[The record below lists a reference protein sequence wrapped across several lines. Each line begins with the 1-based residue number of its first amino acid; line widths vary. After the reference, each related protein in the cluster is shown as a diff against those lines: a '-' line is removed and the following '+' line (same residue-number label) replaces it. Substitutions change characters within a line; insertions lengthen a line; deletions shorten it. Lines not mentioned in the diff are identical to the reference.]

1 MPSFKERLQEAVG
14 PRYLIGEE
22 IGGGGMGVVYRAHD
36 TRLDCAVAV
45 KTLRPEHATASA
57 VERFRF
63 EARTLANHRHPN
75 IVPIHDYDSRD
86 GIDFFV
92 MALLE
97 GETVGDR
104 IAHGGF
110 TLPEVR
116 RLAEDLLDALAY
128 AHRRGVVHRDVKP
141 SNVFLE
147 DGRAILTD
155 FGIVKAPGQPGEPRT
170 DTGEKIGTP
179 GYWCPEQSQGA
190 EVTPSCDV
198 YSTGI
203 LLYEAIT
210 RRDWEAPRV
219 IHWAGVPPA
228 IRPVLQRATA
238 AAPTDRWADAAEFR
252 KALVAAFGPRWWK
265 RVAWSVGVG
274 SVAVLGWLVVGC
286 PRSPGICIGDFKVL
300 AGPPYVADSMRRMIV
315 GELTG
320 FTDFQ
325 ARAGSHCDVD
335 LYGSVRAVGDS
346 LYVQVVAPS
355 GPLPRVAG
363 TVGAWQRATDAVVD
377 QITTQVWND
386 SSPLAGSLPP
396 LPVTPQGKAAEL
408 RAERM
413 QAAGR
418 WTEALRAYLEAEAI
432 DSTCWLCAWRIT
444 DVQRWLGMPL
454 VPVESRRYL
463 DHLADFPLQYRNLIN
478 AGRVPM
484 PQRLD
489 TLRRAVQEQAFFLA
503 WFHLGDELFHRGP
516 LYGHARR
523 EALEPFERTVALRK
537 DYAPGWEHLAYLRIA
552 EGDSAGARIAID
564 SFLALSDT
572 IDPMAGVLLA
582 FDETGFAWRFRSA
595 AEAIRVTE
603 GVLSRRT
610 VQGFPALAAGPRLLP
625 TVESPTGAVWLGNRF
640 AGIAGRS
647 DLQRSGLIAA
657 TAGWL
662 ALGRLDSMQAT
673 AARLRQTFP
682 DEAVARFVAQLF
694 TAVAV
699 FDTGGLGPTTGGTWL
714 DGLVGGRVHSGT
726 PPAVRRLLRADS
738 IARGGDYQGALA
750 VSASL
755 AVDSAAQ
762 HEDPFLRTALFLR
775 RAQWSARINDLD
787 LARRTLY
794 WHQHSSLQGWPT
806 GDPEA
811 NDVDWAFG
819 TVAEWQL
826 ARLLDGAGETGRGV
840 CSAYSTVARLW
851 SGGDAVHKA
860 RADIA
865 RRRHDELKCPA

>member
-1 MPSFKERLQEAVG
+1 MPTFLERLQEAVG
-14 PRYLIGEE
+14 LRYRIDLETEVGT
-22 IGGGGMGVVYRAHD
+22 GGQAHVFRAHD
-36 TRLDCAVAV
+36 SQLDCPVAI
-45 KTLRPEHATASA
+45 KALRPELVTATAA
-57 VERFRF
+57 ERFLR
-63 EARTLANHRHPN
+63 EAQILANLPHPN
-75 IVPIHDYDSRD
+75 IVPIRDYGSRN
-86 GIDFFV
+86 GIDFYI
-92 MALLE
+92 MQWLGAETLAQRLARGRLSLHEAQHLAEGLLAALA
-97 GETVGDR
+97 V
-104 IAHGGF
+104 AHG
-110 TLPEVR
+110 
-116 RLAEDLLDALAY
+116 
-128 AHRRGVVHRDVKP
+128 HGVIHRDVKS
-141 SNVFLE
+141 SNMFLVE
-147 DGRAILTD
+147 GRAVLTD
-155 FGIVKAPGQPGEPRT
+155 FGVGQSL
-170 DTGEKIGTP
+170 TGEKLTDPGAMIGTQE
-179 GYWCPEQSQGA
+179 YMSPEQMAG
-190 EVTPSCDV
+190 VTATPRSDV
-198 YSTGI
+198 YSAGI
-203 LLYEAIT
+203 VMYEALT
-210 RRDWEAPRV
+210 GRDWRV
-219 IHWAGVPPA
+219 LDDPDRADWSDVPPA
-228 IRPVLQRATA
+228 LRAVLVKAIAWT
-238 AAPTDRWADAAEFR
+238 PSDRWADADEFR
-252 KALVAAFGPRWWK
+252 NALLAAFGPVRSWK
-265 RVAWSVGVG
+265 RVAWSAGVG
-274 SVAVLGWLVVGC
+274 ALAVLGWLLFGGH
-286 PRSPGICIGDFKVL
+286 RSPGICIGEFKVL
-300 AGPPYVADSMRRMIV
+300 AGSPYVADSMRRMIV

-325 ARAGSHCDVD
+325 ARAGSHCDLD
-335 LYGSVRAVGDS
+335 LHGSVRAVGDS

-444 DVQRWLGMPL
+444 DVQRWIGMPL

-463 DHLADFPLQYRNLIN
+463 DHLADFPSQYRSLIN

-489 TLRRAVQEQAFFLA
+489 TLRGAVQEQAFFLA

-564 SFLALSDT
+564 GFLALSDT
-572 IDPMAGVLLA
+572 TDPMACVLLA

-603 GVLSRRT
+603 GVLARRT

-625 TVESPTGAVWLGNRF
+625 TVGSPAGAVWLGNRF

-657 TAGWL
+657 TAGWV

-682 DEAVARFVAQLF
+682 DDAVARFVAQLF

-699 FDTGGLGPTTGGTWL
+699 FDTGGLGPTARGTWL
-714 DGLVGGRVHSGT
+714 DGLTGGRVPTGT
-726 PPAVRRLLRADS
+726 PPAVRRLR
-738 IARGGDYQGALA
+738 
-750 VSASL
+750 
-755 AVDSAAQ
+755 
-762 HEDPFLRTALFLR
+762 
-775 RAQWSARINDLD
+775 
-787 LARRTLY
+787 
-794 WHQHSSLQGWPT
+794 
-806 GDPEA
+806 
-811 NDVDWAFG
+811 
-819 TVAEWQL
+819 
-826 ARLLDGAGETGRGV
+826 
-840 CSAYSTVARLW
+840 
-851 SGGDAVHKA
+851 
-860 RADIA
+860 
-865 RRRHDELKCPA
+865 